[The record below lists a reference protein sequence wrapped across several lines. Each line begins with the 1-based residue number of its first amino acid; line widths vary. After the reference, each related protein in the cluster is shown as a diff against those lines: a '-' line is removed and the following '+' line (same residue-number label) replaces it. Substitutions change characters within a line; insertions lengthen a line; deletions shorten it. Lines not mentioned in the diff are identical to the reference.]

1 MIDRLKLKLYYN
13 LELSRL
19 NLIACFLKFQLM
31 ILNIE
36 KMWVLFK
43 IKLLKI
49 LYKIES

>member
-1 MIDRLKLKLYYN
+1 MIDRLKLMLYYN
-13 LELSRL
+13 FELNRL

-36 KMWVLFK
+36 KKWVLFK

-49 LYKIES
+49 LYKIE